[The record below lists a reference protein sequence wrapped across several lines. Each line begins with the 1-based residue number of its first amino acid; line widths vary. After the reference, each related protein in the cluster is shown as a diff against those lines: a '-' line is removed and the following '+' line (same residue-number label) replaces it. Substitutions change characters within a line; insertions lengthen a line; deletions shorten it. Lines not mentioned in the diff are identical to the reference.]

1 MRNGKGS
8 GTLQSGGS
16 IGGARQSLANM
27 WKAKGNFMLMTF
39 ALLILELALTFV
51 MMYKLADSETFDA
64 FAKKHQW
71 LLIVTSLLSLVIIIV
86 IAFVPMNMYL
96 KMLMF
101 TLFSVCTGVMLA
113 LVKKHVPESII
124 RAALASAI
132 GVFVAL
138 FIVGVLLT
146 RLGYDMWWLGI
157 LLLVALLGLI
167 ITGIVFMFIEPSKK
181 AVRIRAGVAIAV
193 FALFVM
199 FDTNQILQRNYS
211 GDYVTAAIDYY
222 LDIINLFIHFIE
234 AMGSD

>member
-1 MRNGKGS
+1 MHAVSSLLLKSRKMRNGKGS

-101 TLFSVCTGVMLA
+101 
-113 LVKKHVPESII
+113 
-124 RAALASAI
+124 AA
-132 GVFVAL
+132 
-138 FIVGVLLT
+138 
-146 RLGYDMWWLGI
+146 
-157 LLLVALLGLI
+157 
-167 ITGIVFMFIEPSKK
+167 
-181 AVRIRAGVAIAV
+181 
-193 FALFVM
+193 
-199 FDTNQILQRNYS
+199 S
-211 GDYVTAAIDYY
+211 GDFDLRA
-222 LDIINLFIHFIE
+222 
-234 AMGSD
+234 